1 MNLTTLN
8 NYITEL
14 KLPSDN
20 SNIVQQEKEKDN
32 WGNILNNFTFKT
44 LNNNINVLKN
54 GITEIVNEIN
64 KYDFTTLQLSLNN
77 LSTKINSIENNL
89 NNIKSN
95 NNSNSNLVY
104 NNRNNSIDGNIN
116 INGEYSLNN
125 KKIIT
130 QNSNTINIGNQQTEL
145 NLQSNT
151 GKIKINGV
159 IFENNNNSNN
169 ENINLDFKISEVFRI
184 KLYKPEY
191 SWGVDGYNYTI
202 NFRKTYK
209 YPPLI
214 LITPFIEGTK
224 TKDENPFN
232 LVYLRSVTTTNFQMR
247 QIKSNSDEYRFYV
260 YVISND
266 NNVSITEY
274 NF

>member
-1 MNLTTLN
+1 MELTNLN
-8 NYITEL
+8 NFINEL

-20 SNIVQQEKEKDN
+20 SNIIQQEREKDN

-64 KYDFTTLQLSLNN
+64 KYDFTTLQLNLNN
-77 LSTKINSIENNL
+77 LSTKINSIETNL
-89 NNIKSN
+89 NNIKN

-104 NNRNNSIDGNIN
+104 TNKNNSIDGNIN
-116 INGEYSLNN
+116 INGKYLLNN
-125 KKIIT
+125 EEIIT
-130 QNSNTINIGNQQTEL
+130 QNNNDINIGNQYKEL
-145 NLQSNT
+145 NLQSST

-159 IFENNNNSNN
+159 VFDNNNSNN
-169 ENINLDFKISEVFRI
+169 GNINLDFKISEVFRI

-214 LITPFIEGTK
+214 LITPFIEGTR

-232 LVYLRSVTTTNFQMR
+232 LVYLRGVTTTNFQMR
-247 QIKSNSDEYRFYV
+247 QIKSNSDDYRFYV